1 MSGLKNK
8 FNFYKMEIS
17 KIIKESKLIKNDP
30 VKVYNYK
37 NKFIIKKREY
47 SAEIIK
53 QINAEKDF
61 LEYAF
66 KNNVKIHKIKD
77 IIVNN
82 GNIYIVYNFV
92 IWTKELDFLE
102 TWRNFRLLHKLK
114 YNYPFSSDIYRTPL
128 TKLNILWDKE
138 HLIWENIKEK
148 SIKDYNNIF
157 KAKNKNIVIH
167 WDFDLTNVIEPN
179 IIIDTERLRM
189 WIEEDDIVSFF
200 RIWYRY
206 GKKEA
211 MNKLLDWY
219 WYKKQLDY
227 ILPYLY
233 YKDMLSTNWLIVNN
247 KKEESRINEIKTRL
261 ENWYNWDHIWS
272 TY

>member
-1 MSGLKNK
+1 
-8 FNFYKMEIS
+8 
-17 KIIKESKLIKNDP
+17 
-30 VKVYNYK
+30 
-37 NKFIIKKREY
+37 
-47 SAEIIK
+47 
-53 QINAEKDF
+53 
-61 LEYAF
+61 
-66 KNNVKIHKIKD
+66 
-77 IIVNN
+77 
-82 GNIYIVYNFV
+82 
-92 IWTKELDFLE
+92 
-102 TWRNFRLLHKLK
+102 
-114 YNYPFSSDIYRTPL
+114 
-128 TKLNILWDKE
+128 
-138 HLIWENIKEK
+138 
-148 SIKDYNNIF
+148 
-157 KAKNKNIVIH
+157 
-167 WDFDLTNVIEPN
+167 
-179 IIIDTERLRM
+179 M